1 MNYVI
6 AVNEKI
12 YCILSAIYRQA
23 WKEREEGVSIRR
35 CVFAAHVE
43 RLSAFKTSILIRR
56 RLRSLSLPCLVLG
69 D

>member
-23 WKEREEGVSIRR
+23 RREREEGVSIRWR
-35 CVFAAHVE
+35 VFAARVE
-43 RLSAFKTSILIRR
+43 RLSAFKTSILIRL
-56 RLRSLSLPCLVLG
+56 RLRSLSLPFLVLG